1 MKNQVCVELIVMAHA
16 DMIKK
21 IAFILFLVFSS
32 FIRADLIKF
41 QCFMAGVGDNWGNK
55 PKVLFSLTLGVE
67 TKKAIQTLKKG
78 NLEMDLL
85 VTEDHYELG
94 MYTDGSKS
102 KDKFIPVIKL
112 NTETLNIDYAKYMDL
127 VAPITC
133 LKL

>member
-1 MKNQVCVELIVMAHA
+1 MAHV

-21 IAFILFLVFSS
+21 IAFVLFLVFSS
-32 FIRADLIKF
+32 FIKADLIKF

-85 VTEDHYELG
+85 VTKDHYELG
-94 MYTDGSKS
+94 MYTDATKS
-102 KDKFIPVIKL
+102 KDRFIPVIKL
-112 NTETLNIDYAKYMDL
+112 NKETLNIDYAKYMDL

>member
-1 MKNQVCVELIVMAHA
+1 MAHV

-21 IAFILFLVFSS
+21 ITFILFLVFSS
-32 FIRADLIKF
+32 FIKADLIKF

-55 PKVLFSLTLGVE
+55 PKVLFSLTMGVE

-85 VTEDHYELG
+85 VTKDHYELG
-94 MYTDGSKS
+94 MYTDATRS
-102 KDKFIPVIKL
+102 KDRFIPVIKL
-112 NTETLNIDYAKYMDL
+112 NKETLNIDYAKYMDL

>member
-1 MKNQVCVELIVMAHA
+1 MAHV

-32 FIRADLIKF
+32 FIKADLIKF
-41 QCFMAGVGDNWGNK
+41 DCFMAGVGDNWGNK
-55 PKVLFSLTLGVE
+55 PKVLFSLTMGVE

-85 VTEDHYELG
+85 VTKDHYELG
-94 MYTDGSKS
+94 MYTDATKS
-102 KDKFIPVIKL
+102 KDRFIPVIKL
-112 NTETLNIDYAKYMDL
+112 NKETFNIDYAKYMDL

>member
-1 MKNQVCVELIVMAHA
+1 MAHV

-21 IAFILFLVFSS
+21 IAFILFLLFSS
-32 FIRADLIKF
+32 FIKADLIKF

-55 PKVLFSLTLGVE
+55 PKVLFSLTLGIE

-85 VTEDHYELG
+85 VTKDYYELG
-94 MYTDGSKS
+94 MYTDETKS
-102 KDKFIPVIKL
+102 QDRFIPVIKL
-112 NTETLNIDYAKYMDL
+112 NKETLNIDYAKYMDL

>member
-1 MKNQVCVELIVMAHA
+1 MCAELIVMAHV
-16 DMIKK
+16 DMIEK
-21 IAFILFLVFSS
+21 ITFILFLVFSS
-32 FIRADLIKF
+32 FIKADLMKF

-55 PKVLFSLTLGVE
+55 PKVLFSLTMGVE

-85 VTEDHYELG
+85 VTKDHYELG
-94 MYTDGSKS
+94 MYTDATKS
-102 KDKFIPVIKL
+102 KDRFIPVIKL
-112 NTETLNIDYAKYMDL
+112 NKETLNIDYAKYMDL

>member
-1 MKNQVCVELIVMAHA
+1 MAHA

-55 PKVLFSLTLGVE
+55 PKVLFSLTLGIE

-85 VTEDHYELG
+85 VTKDHYELG
-94 MYTDGSKS
+94 MYTDETKNENR
-102 KDKFIPVIKL
+102 FIPVMKL
-112 NTETLNIDYAKYMDL
+112 NRETLNIDYAKYMDL

>member
-1 MKNQVCVELIVMAHA
+1 MAHA

-21 IAFILFLVFSS
+21 ITFILFLVFSS
-32 FIRADLIKF
+32 FIRADLLKF

-85 VTEDHYELG
+85 VTKDYYELG
-94 MYTDGSKS
+94 MYTDETKS
-102 KDKFIPVIKL
+102 QDRFIPVIKL
-112 NTETLNIDYAKYMDL
+112 NKETLNIDYAKYMDL

>member
-1 MKNQVCVELIVMAHA
+1 MAHA

-85 VTEDHYELG
+85 VTKDHYELG
-94 MYTDGSKS
+94 MYTDETKS
-102 KDKFIPVIKL
+102 QDRFIPVIKL
-112 NTETLNIDYAKYMDL
+112 NKETLNIDYAKYMDL

>member
-1 MKNQVCVELIVMAHA
+1 
-16 DMIKK
+16 MIKK

-32 FIRADLIKF
+32 FIKADLIKF

-55 PKVLFSLTLGVE
+55 PKVLFSLTMGVE

-85 VTEDHYELG
+85 VTKDHYELG
-94 MYTDGSKS
+94 MYTDATKS
-102 KDKFIPVIKL
+102 KDRFIPVMKL
-112 NTETLNIDYAKYMDL
+112 NKETLNIDYAKYMDL

>member
-1 MKNQVCVELIVMAHA
+1 MARV

-32 FIRADLIKF
+32 FIKADLMKF

-55 PKVLFSLTLGVE
+55 PKVLFSLTMGVE

-85 VTEDHYELG
+85 VTKDHYELG
-94 MYTDGSKS
+94 MYTDATKS
-102 KDKFIPVIKL
+102 KDRFIPVIKL
-112 NTETLNIDYAKYMDL
+112 NKETLNIDYAKYMDL

>member
-1 MKNQVCVELIVMAHA
+1 MAHA

-32 FIRADLIKF
+32 FIKADLIKF
-41 QCFMAGVGDNWGNK
+41 QCFMTGVGDNWGNK

-112 NTETLNIDYAKYMDL
+112 NTETFNIDYAKYMDL

>member
-1 MKNQVCVELIVMAHA
+1 MVHV

-32 FIRADLIKF
+32 FIKADLIKF
-41 QCFMAGVGDNWGNK
+41 DCFMAGVGDNWGNK
-55 PKVLFSLTLGVE
+55 PKVLFSLTMGVE

-85 VTEDHYELG
+85 VTKDHYELG
-94 MYTDGSKS
+94 MYTDATKS
-102 KDKFIPVIKL
+102 KDRFIPVIKL
-112 NTETLNIDYAKYMDL
+112 NKETFNIDYAKYMDL

>member
-1 MKNQVCVELIVMAHA
+1 MCVELIVMAHV

-32 FIRADLIKF
+32 FIKADLIKF

-55 PKVLFSLTLGVE
+55 PKALFSLTMGVE

-85 VTEDHYELG
+85 VSKDHYELG
-94 MYTDGSKS
+94 MYTDATKS
-102 KDKFIPVIKL
+102 KDRFIPVIKL
-112 NTETLNIDYAKYMDL
+112 NKETLNIDYAKYMDL

>member
-1 MKNQVCVELIVMAHA
+1 MAHV

-21 IAFILFLVFSS
+21 IAFILFLVFSN
-32 FIRADLIKF
+32 FIKADLMKF

-55 PKVLFSLTLGVE
+55 PKVLFSLTMGVE

-85 VTEDHYELG
+85 VTKDHYELG
-94 MYTDGSKS
+94 MYTDATKS
-102 KDKFIPVIKL
+102 KDRFIPVIKL
-112 NTETLNIDYAKYMDL
+112 NKETLNIDYAKYMDL

>member
-1 MKNQVCVELIVMAHA
+1 MAHV

-32 FIRADLIKF
+32 FIKADLMKF

-55 PKVLFSLTLGVE
+55 PKVLFSLTMGVE

-85 VTEDHYELG
+85 VSKDHYELG
-94 MYTDGSKS
+94 MYTDATKS
-102 KDKFIPVIKL
+102 KDRFIPVIKL
-112 NTETLNIDYAKYMDL
+112 NKETFNIDYAKYMDL

>member
-1 MKNQVCVELIVMAHA
+1 MAHV

-21 IAFILFLVFSS
+21 IAFILFLLFSS
-32 FIRADLIKF
+32 FIKADLIKF

-55 PKVLFSLTLGVE
+55 PKVLFSLTMGVE
-67 TKKAIQTLKKG
+67 TKKAIQTFKKG

-85 VTEDHYELG
+85 VTKAHYELG
-94 MYTDGSKS
+94 MYTDETKNENR
-102 KDKFIPVIKL
+102 FIPVMKL
-112 NTETLNIDYAKYMDL
+112 NRETLNIDYAKYMDL

>member
-1 MKNQVCVELIVMAHA
+1 MAHV

-21 IAFILFLVFSS
+21 IAFIVFLLFSS
-32 FIRADLIKF
+32 FMKADLIKF

-55 PKVLFSLTLGVE
+55 PKVLFSLTMGVE

-85 VTEDHYELG
+85 VTKAHYELG
-94 MYTDGSKS
+94 MYTDATKNENR
-102 KDKFIPVIKL
+102 FIPVMKL
-112 NTETLNIDYAKYMDL
+112 NRETLNIDYAKYMDL

>member
-1 MKNQVCVELIVMAHA
+1 MAHA

-21 IAFILFLVFSS
+21 ITFILFLVFSS
-32 FIRADLIKF
+32 FIKADLIKF

-55 PKVLFSLTLGVE
+55 PKVLFSLTMGVE

-85 VTEDHYELG
+85 VTKDHYELG
-94 MYTDGSKS
+94 MYTDATRS
-102 KDKFIPVIKL
+102 KDRFIPVIKL
-112 NTETLNIDYAKYMDL
+112 NKETLNIDYAKYMDL

>member
-1 MKNQVCVELIVMAHA
+1 MAHA

-41 QCFMAGVGDNWGNK
+41 QCFMAGVGDNWSNK

-102 KDKFIPVIKL
+102 KDKFIPVLKL

>member
-1 MKNQVCVELIVMAHA
+1 VCVELIVMAHV

-32 FIRADLIKF
+32 FIKADLIKF

-55 PKVLFSLTLGVE
+55 PKALFSLTMGVE

-85 VTEDHYELG
+85 VSKDHYELG
-94 MYTDGSKS
+94 MYTDATKS
-102 KDKFIPVIKL
+102 KDRFIPVIKL
-112 NTETLNIDYAKYMDL
+112 NKETLNIDYAKYMDL

>member
-1 MKNQVCVELIVMAHA
+1 MAHV

-32 FIRADLIKF
+32 FIKADLMKF

-55 PKVLFSLTLGVE
+55 PKVLFSLTMGVE

-85 VTEDHYELG
+85 VTKDHYELG
-94 MYTDGSKS
+94 MYTDATKS
-102 KDKFIPVIKL
+102 KDRFIPVIKL
-112 NTETLNIDYAKYMDL
+112 NKETLNIDYAKYMDL

>member
-1 MKNQVCVELIVMAHA
+1 MCAELIVMAHV

-32 FIRADLIKF
+32 FIKADLIKF

-55 PKVLFSLTLGVE
+55 PKVLFSLTMGVE

-85 VTEDHYELG
+85 VTKDHYELG
-94 MYTDGSKS
+94 MYTDATKS
-102 KDKFIPVIKL
+102 KDRFIPVIKL
-112 NTETLNIDYAKYMDL
+112 NKETLNIDYAKYMDL

>member
-1 MKNQVCVELIVMAHA
+1 MCAELIVMAHVG
-16 DMIKK
+16 MIKK

-32 FIRADLIKF
+32 FIKADLMKF

-55 PKVLFSLTLGVE
+55 PKVLFSLTMGVE

-85 VTEDHYELG
+85 VSKDHYELG
-94 MYTDGSKS
+94 MYTDATKS
-102 KDKFIPVIKL
+102 KDRFIPVIKL
-112 NTETLNIDYAKYMDL
+112 NKETLNIDYAKYMDL

>member
-1 MKNQVCVELIVMAHA
+1 MAHV

-32 FIRADLIKF
+32 FIKADLIKF

-55 PKVLFSLTLGVE
+55 PKVLFSLTMGVE

-85 VTEDHYELG
+85 VTKDHYELG
-94 MYTDGSKS
+94 MYTDATKS
-102 KDKFIPVIKL
+102 KDRFIPVIKL
-112 NTETLNIDYAKYMDL
+112 NKETLNIDYAKYMDL

>member
-1 MKNQVCVELIVMAHA
+1 MAHV

-21 IAFILFLVFSS
+21 IAFILFLLFSS
-32 FIRADLIKF
+32 FIKADLIKF

-55 PKVLFSLTLGVE
+55 PKVLFSLTMGVE

-85 VTEDHYELG
+85 VTKAHYELG
-94 MYTDGSKS
+94 MYTDETKNENR
-102 KDKFIPVIKL
+102 FIPVMKL
-112 NTETLNIDYAKYMDL
+112 NRETLNIDYAKYMDL

>member
-1 MKNQVCVELIVMAHA
+1 MAHV

-21 IAFILFLVFSS
+21 IAFILFLLFSS
-32 FIRADLIKF
+32 FIKADLIKF
-41 QCFMAGVGDNWGNK
+41 QCFMDGVGDNWGNK
-55 PKVLFSLTLGVE
+55 SKVLFSLTLGVE

-85 VTEDHYELG
+85 VTKDYYELG
-94 MYTDGSKS
+94 MYTDETKNENR
-102 KDKFIPVIKL
+102 FIPVMKL
-112 NTETLNIDYAKYMDL
+112 NRETLNIDYAKYMDL

>member
-1 MKNQVCVELIVMAHA
+1 VCAELIVMARV

-32 FIRADLIKF
+32 FIKADLIKF

-55 PKVLFSLTLGVE
+55 PKALFSLTMGVE

-85 VTEDHYELG
+85 VTKDHYELG
-94 MYTDGSKS
+94 MYTDATKS
-102 KDKFIPVIKL
+102 KDRFIPVFKL
-112 NTETLNIDYAKYMDL
+112 NKETLNIDYAKYMDL